1 MQLENT
7 VLTEVNQARKDTV
20 LPHMW
25 IPALA
30 IKFCI
35 YI

>member
-7 VLTEVNQARKDTV
+7 VLIEVNESWKDTV

-35 YI
+35 